1 MPEPE
6 PPAREATRLP
16 PIVRALGA
24 VSFLNDLASEM
35 VYPLLPQLLT
45 RGLGAGAL
53 ALGALD
59 GFSDAAASV
68 VKLGA
73 GWLSDRPRRRGPLIV
88 GGYLVAAA
96 ARPIMALVGA
106 AWQVIGLRVTD
117 RVGKGARNPPRDAVI
132 ADAVPASMRG
142 RAFGFHR
149 AMDHAGATVGPLVA
163 AALMAGLA
171 MPVAHVILWSVIP
184 GVAAVLIAV
193 TTLRGVERARERA
206 AVAPSA
212 HPGTGEGASAGARTS
227 GGMVLLVIVFAG
239 VRLPETL
246 VLLRLQDLGVAAVLI
261 PVLWAALH
269 VVRSSAS
276 YPGGWLSDRV
286 GPGPTTALGWVL
298 YAGVAAGLAAAS
310 GPVSAGAGLMGLG
323 LVSACTEAP
332 ERALVAAWGGR
343 TARGRRFGVYHAA
356 LGLAAL
362 PGGLALGAL
371 YARAGGATALTVSAG
386 LSLVLSVV
394 AVPVLMR
401 QRP

>member
-1 MPEPE
+1 MAEPA
-6 PPAREATRLP
+6 PPARETTRLP

-59 GFSDAAASV
+59 GFSDAAAAV

-96 ARPIMALVGA
+96 ARPIMALVGT

-132 ADAVPASMRG
+132 ADAVPASLRG

-149 AMDHAGATVGPLVA
+149 AMDHAGATVGPLIA

-171 MPVAHVILWSVIP
+171 MSVDHVILWSAVP
-184 GVAAVLIAV
+184 GVAAVLIAI
-193 TTLRGVERARERA
+193 TTLRGVERARA
-206 AVAPSA
+206 HAVV
-212 HPGTGEGASAGARTS
+212 ASPLTPETRAGAS

-246 VLLRLQDLGVAAVLI
+246 VLLRLQDLGVAAPLI

-269 VVRSSAS
+269 LVRSSAS

-286 GPGPTTALGWVL
+286 GPGPTTVLGWVL
-298 YAGVAAGLAAAS
+298 YAGVAVALAVAS
-310 GPVSAGAGLMGLG
+310 GPLFAAAGLMGLG

-343 TARGRRFGVYHAA
+343 SARGRRFGIYHAA
-356 LGLAAL
+356 VGMAAL

-371 YARAGGATALTVSAG
+371 YAQAGGPTALGVSGG
-386 LSLVLSVV
+386 LSLTL
-394 AVPVLMR
+394 ALAAMPVLMR
-401 QRP
+401 RKH

>member
-1 MPEPE
+1 MPESAASE
-6 PPAREATRLP
+6 GARTPLP

-45 RGLGAGAL
+45 RSLGAGAL

-59 GFSDAAASV
+59 GLSDAAASV

-73 GWLSDRPRRRGPLIV
+73 GWLSDRPRRRQPLVV
-88 GGYLVAAA
+88 GGYLVAAI
-96 ARPIMALVGA
+96 ARPIMALAGT

-117 RVGKGARNPPRDAVI
+117 RIGKGARNPPRDAVI
-132 ADAVPASMRG
+132 ADAVAAPLRG

-149 AMDHAGATVGPLVA
+149 AMDHAGAMLGPLVA

-171 MPVAHVILWSVIP
+171 TPVHRVILWSAVP
-184 GVAAVLIAV
+184 GAAAVVIAAIALRRSGHEDAGVPIPERGAPATAPRTAGLI
-193 TTLRGVERARERA
+193 
-206 AVAPSA
+206 
-212 HPGTGEGASAGARTS
+212 
-227 GGMVLLVIVFAG
+227 VLVVLFAG

-246 VLLRLQDLGVAAVLI
+246 VLLRLQDLGVAAPLI
-261 PVLWAALH
+261 PVLWSALH
-269 VVRSSAS
+269 VVRSTAS

-286 GPGPTTALGWVL
+286 GPAPTMVMGWVL
-298 YAGVAAGLAAAS
+298 YAGVAAGLALAA
-310 GPVSAGAGLMGLG
+310 GPMPGAVALLGFG

-332 ERALVAAWGGR
+332 ERALVAAWGGPS
-343 TARGRRFGVYHAA
+343 ARGRRFGIYHAS

-371 YARAGGATALTVSAG
+371 YEVVGGARTLAVSAG
-386 LSLVLSVV
+386 ASLLLALIAFPVLSH
-394 AVPVLMR
+394 R
-401 QRP
+401 GR

>member
-1 MPEPE
+1 MAEPTQ
-6 PPAREATRLP
+6 PGRARTRLP
-16 PIVRALGA
+16 PVVRALGA

-96 ARPIMALVGA
+96 ARPIMALVGT

-132 ADAVPASMRG
+132 ADAVPASLRG

-171 MPVAHVILWSVIP
+171 MPVDHVILWSVVP
-184 GVAAVLIAV
+184 GVAAVVIAV
-193 TTLRGVERARERA
+193 TTLRGVERERVR
-206 AVAPSA
+206 AVVASPPA
-212 HPGTGEGASAGARTS
+212 PGTRAGAS

-246 VLLRLQDLGVAAVLI
+246 VLLRLQDLGVAAPLI

-269 VVRSSAS
+269 VVRASAS

-286 GPGPTTALGWVL
+286 GPGATTVLGWAL
-298 YAGVAAGLAAAS
+298 YAGVAVALAAAS
-310 GPVSAGAGLMGLG
+310 GPLSAAAALMGLG

-343 TARGRRFGVYHAA
+343 TARGRRFGIYHAA

-371 YARAGGATALTVSAG
+371 YARAGGATALAVSAG
-386 LSLVLSVV
+386 LSFLLSIV
-394 AVPVLMR
+394 ALPLLLR
-401 QRP
+401 RPR